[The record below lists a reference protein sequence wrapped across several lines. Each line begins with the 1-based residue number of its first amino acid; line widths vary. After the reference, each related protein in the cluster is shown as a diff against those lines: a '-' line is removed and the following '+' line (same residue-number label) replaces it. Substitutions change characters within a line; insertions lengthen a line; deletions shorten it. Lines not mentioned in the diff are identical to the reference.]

1 MDLEYIKE
9 FLKVYFD
16 DDDIYIE
23 LLHEVAKEYITD
35 AIGEYDETSA
45 RHKLLALNIIANLY
59 ENRLYTIDKSNEKVM
74 YTIRSMILQL
84 QLG

>member
-1 MDLEYIKE
+1 MDIEYIKE

-16 DDDIYIE
+16 DDDTYIK
-23 LLHEVAKEYITD
+23 LLYDVAKEYITD
-35 AIGEYDETSA
+35 SIGEYDETSA

-74 YTIRSMILQL
+74 YTLRSMILQL

>member
-16 DDDIYIE
+16 DDNAYIE
-23 LLHEVAKEYITD
+23 LLYDVAKEYITD
-35 AIGEYDETSA
+35 SIGEYDETSA
-45 RHKLLALNIIANLY
+45 RHKLLALNIISNLY
-59 ENRLYTIDKSNEKVM
+59 ENRLYTIDKNDEKVM
-74 YTIRSMILQL
+74 YTLRSMILQL

>member
-1 MDLEYIKE
+1 MDLSTVKD
-9 FLKVYFD
+9 FLKVDFLD
-16 DDDIYIE
+16 DDSYI
-23 LLHEVAKEYITD
+23 LFLIDVAKEYITD